1 MRLNQPQIDWIVLN
15 YNQGRT
21 IEELTLDTGRSEATI
36 KRALSEAGVMDL
48 SWHKSAEQHR
58 MLQYLRTKNIT
69 NLTQLQ
75 GKI

>member
-1 MRLNQPQIDWIVLN
+1 MRLNAPQIEWIVQN

-58 MLQYLRTKNIT
+58 MLQYLRTKSVV